1 MIEAVRRERPKDIG
15 KACRLLRLSRSSLNY
30 SSVRSDSYY
39 MGKLEELAKDHPKE
53 GFWKCYGRLR
63 NTGSVVNH
71 KKLHRIY
78 KKMGMPLRRK
88 TKKRLPAR
96 VKEPLAVPERFTHT
110 WSIDFVGDVLNNGVK
125 FRSFNV
131 IHDYNREVLF
141 IETDYSL
148 KSSRV
153 IWVLK
158 HLVSRHGKP
167 ENIRMDNGPE
177 FIAKIAQNWSK
188 MNGIEF
194 KHIQPGKPT
203 QNAYI
208 ERFNK
213 TYRESVLD
221 AYLFD
226 NLEEVRLVS
235 QEFVDDYNN
244 HRPHDALGGI
254 SPKKYRELM
263 DGNRNQFEGLRSAS
277 ATPPLHGALQTD
289 CSDKK
294 DLSTFELY

>member
-1 MIEAVRRERPKDIG
+1 MA
-15 KACRLLRLSRSSLNY
+15 LNFFSL
-30 SSVRSDSYY
+30 Y
-39 MGKLEELAKDHPKE
+39 MSFVFEVKGKLKDWNAKLD
-53 GFWKCYGRLR
+53 
-63 NTGSVVNH
+63 
-71 KKLHRIY
+71 
-78 KKMGMPLRRK
+78 
-88 TKKRLPAR
+88 
-96 VKEPLAVPERFTHT
+96 
-110 WSIDFVGDVLNNGVK
+110 DVLGQMLT
-125 FRSFNV
+125 FNV
-131 IHDYNREVLF
+131 IDDYNREVLF

-158 HLVSRHGKP
+158 HLVNRCGKP

-177 FIAKIAQNWSK
+177 FVAKIAQKWSK
-188 MNGIEF
+188 MNEIRF
-194 KHIQPGKPT
+194 QYIQPGKPT

-226 NLEEVRLVS
+226 NIDEVREVS

-254 SPKKYRELM
+254 SPRKYRELM
-263 DGNRNQFEGLRSAS
+263 NEGSNPFEGLRFAS
-277 ATPPLHGALQTD
+277 ATPSLHYTLQRD
-289 CSDKK
+289 CSTRKE
-294 DLSTFELY
+294 LSTFKVY